1 MTFGT
6 LKHIIAIFLLVIFTF
21 NLGGSYL
28 LFKLQQYQVRREIVH
43 SIKKGVPDS
52 ELTTIAVSPQNQH
65 ELDWKN
71 DEEFRY
77 NHMMYDVVHAEKIN
91 ENTTV
96 YYCLSDAQE
105 QQLIAEYTKDQQ
117 KNNQHK
123 KRRSNTAK
131 VFKFLPRINL
141 LPQKE
146 ESFVFQ
152 KNQKNVFFYTE
163 TRYQRWL
170 EVSSPPPKQVL

>member
-1 MTFGT
+1 M
-6 LKHIIAIFLLVIFTF
+6 
-21 NLGGSYL
+21 
-28 LFKLQQYQVRREIVH
+28 RREIVH

-52 ELTTIAVSPQNQH
+52 ELTTITVSVKNQH
-65 ELDWKN
+65 ELEWKN

-77 NHMMYDVVHAEKIN
+77 NQMMYDVVHAEKTS

-117 KNNQHK
+117 KNNQQK
-123 KRRSNTAK
+123 KRRSSTAK

-141 LPQKE
+141 LPQKQ
-146 ESFVFQ
+146 ESPLVQ
-152 KNQKNVFFYTE
+152 ENEKNAFFYPE
-163 TRYQRWL
+163 TLSQRWL